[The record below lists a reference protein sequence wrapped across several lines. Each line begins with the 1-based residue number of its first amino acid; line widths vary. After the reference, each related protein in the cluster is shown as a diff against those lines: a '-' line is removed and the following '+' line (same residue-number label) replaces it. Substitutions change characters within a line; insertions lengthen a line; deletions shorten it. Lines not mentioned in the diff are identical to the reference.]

1 MVPRSAGISVLVI
14 ALLACGQ
21 GSGVVGTVLIAG
33 GPPGYSA
40 GAQPVVLI
48 ISASGAVVVQRSVTS
63 GTTAQVALPPG
74 RYHISGAYGDLPCS
88 GPTVEVTAGAFA
100 PFTVLCEI
108 R

>member
-1 MVPRSAGISVLVI
+1 MVGE
-14 ALLACGQ
+14 
-21 GSGVVGTVLIAG
+21 VLISG
-33 GPPGYSA
+33 GHPGYSP

-48 ISASGAVVVQRSVTS
+48 ISASGAVVVQRPVTS
-63 GTTAQVALPPG
+63 GTIVQVALPPG
-74 RYHISGAYGDLPCS
+74 RYAISGAYGDLPCS